1 MGTPKLL
8 GLRSLI
14 YHTVDLESSKKWWVQ
29 TLGYEPYFDQPFYV
43 GFDIGGYELGF
54 VPDAIVQN
62 GPTTY
67 WGVDD
72 IESAFTDFTDKGAQV
87 VSGIEDVGEK
97 IKMAVLRSGE
107 GELFGL
113 IFNPHFKG

>member
-1 MGTPKLL
+1 MGTPTLL

-14 YHTVDLESSKKWWVQ
+14 YHTVDLERSKQWWIQ

-43 GFDIGGYELGF
+43 GFNVAGFELGF
-54 VPDAIVQN
+54 VPDAIVQD

-67 WGVDD
+67 WGVEN
-72 IESAFTDFTDKGAQV
+72 IEGAFADFVGKGAQV
-87 VSGIEDVGEK
+87 VSGIEEVGGE